1 MSFINKVLN
10 KLYIYEKFI
19 FDNFF
24 FFLKTYVYVLRKL
37 KKYVCVTT
45 LSCFR
50 KKRKPKDDFS
60 HSNINYASYI
70 LLPNILRIVSP

>member
-19 FDNFF
+19 FDNFYFYF
-24 FFLKTYVYVLRKL
+24 FKKTFVYVLRKL

-50 KKRKPKDDFS
+50 KKRKPKDDFT
-60 HSNINYASYI
+60 HSNYAS
-70 LLPNILRIVSP
+70 